1 MYYLVTILLLFLVVV
16 MAVKSLSRRHQHDS
30 ALKRR
35 AVLTSHEQMTLTRL
49 QTVLPKFTVLAH
61 VSFDALLTTKYAHTR
76 RKYQN
81 MSADFVV
88 LDQNY
93 QVVVVVVLGENGLRR
108 AHQQYERRLLQLA
121 GYRVLHYSG
130 VPDYHDLRRDLLS
143 PESELATLHATPQL
157 ERMSNAFVKS

>member
-1 MYYLVTILLLFLVVV
+1 MYYLITILLLFLAVV

-35 AVLTSHEQMTLTRL
+35 AVLTSHEQITLTRL

-81 MSADFVV
+81 MAADFVV
-88 LDQNY
+88 LDQYY

-121 GYRVLHYSG
+121 GYRVLHYSE

-143 PESELATLHATPQL
+143 PETEMATLHATPQL

>member
-1 MYYLVTILLLFLVVV
+1 MYYLITILLLFLTVV
-16 MAVKSLSRRHQHDS
+16 MAVKSLSRKHQQDS

-35 AVLTSHEQMTLTRL
+35 AVLSSHEQMTLTRL

-81 MSADFVV
+81 MTADFVV

-93 QVVVVVVLGENGLRR
+93 QVVVVVMLEESGLRR

-121 GYRVLHYSG
+121 GYRVLSYST
-130 VPDYHDLRRDLLS
+130 VPDYHELRRDLLT
-143 PESELATLHATPQL
+143 PESEMATLHATPQL
-157 ERMSNAFVKS
+157 ERISNAFVKS

>member
-1 MYYLVTILLLFLVVV
+1 MYYLITILLLFLVVV

-93 QVVVVVVLGENGLRR
+93 QVVVVVVLGKTVYAEPINNTSVV
-108 AHQQYERRLLQLA
+108 YYNWLA
-121 GYRVLHYSG
+121 IVCFIIVVCLIIM
-130 VPDYHDLRRDLLS
+130 
-143 PESELATLHATPQL
+143 T
-157 ERMSNAFVKS
+157 

>member
-1 MYYLVTILLLFLVVV
+1 MYYLITILLLFLTVV
-16 MAVKSLSRRHQHDS
+16 MAAKSLSRKHQQDS

-35 AVLTSHEQMTLTRL
+35 AVLSSHEQMTLTRL

-81 MSADFVV
+81 MTADFVV

-93 QVVVVVVLGENGLRR
+93 QVVVVVMLEESGLRR
-108 AHQQYERRLLQLA
+108 AHQQYA
-121 GYRVLHYSG
+121 GYRVLSYSP
-130 VPDYHDLRRDLLS
+130 VPDYHELRRDLLT
-143 PESELATLHATPQL
+143 PESEMATLHVTPQL
-157 ERMSNAFVKS
+157 ERISNAFVKS

>member
-1 MYYLVTILLLFLVVV
+1 M
-16 MAVKSLSRRHQHDS
+16 LS
-30 ALKRR
+30 
-35 AVLTSHEQMTLTRL
+35 SHEQMTLTRL

-81 MSADFVV
+81 MTADFVV

-93 QVVVVVVLGENGLRR
+93 QVFVVVMLEENGLRR

-121 GYRVLHYSG
+121 GYRVLRYSS
-130 VPDYHDLRRDLLS
+130 VPDYHDLRRDLLT
-143 PESELATLHATPQL
+143 PESEMATYLLHL
-157 ERMSNAFVKS
+157 S